1 MLIQI
6 IKLTIKNMKK
16 LIFLLFIT
24 SIVTISCKKEKQA
37 DLLPHQTV
45 SFGVGSDFEI
55 KMPGVLPATIKL
67 IALSGG
73 IQPVTAEDVVS
84 LLLQAK
90 GSDQYDTIL
99 VGPNIKIDNLNP
111 DYFRYS
117 NDGNV
122 LKGKIL
128 VNNMVLKNIVF
139 NGALSFIYHN

>member
-1 MLIQI
+1 
-6 IKLTIKNMKK
+6 MKK
-16 LIFLLFIT
+16 LTFFLFLLAIFTT
-24 SIVTISCKKEKQA
+24 SCQKKDQSEY
-37 DLLPHQTV
+37 LPHQTV

-55 KMPGVLPATIKL
+55 KMPGVLPGTIKM

-73 IQPVTAEDVVS
+73 LQPVSGQDIVS

-99 VGPNIKIDNLNP
+99 VGQQIYITNLNP

-117 NDGNV
+117 NDCNV

-128 VNNMVLKNIVF
+128 VNNMVLKNLVF
-139 NGALSFIYHN
+139 NGALSFIYQK